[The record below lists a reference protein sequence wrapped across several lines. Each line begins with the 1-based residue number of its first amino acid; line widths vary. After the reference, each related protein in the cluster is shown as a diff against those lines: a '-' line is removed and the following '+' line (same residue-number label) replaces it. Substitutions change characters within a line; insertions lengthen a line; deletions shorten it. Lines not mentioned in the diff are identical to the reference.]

1 MKAFNIN
8 PLAKKLAVKD
18 KFRKEEEDKA
28 AAEAYEEFLASF
40 EEPAKHGKLFVRGS
54 VINAG
59 SGEEKTTAQTGK
71 FYKPPK
77 LSEAQRRMEE
87 SRQQPQQQSQHD
99 YHSSSSQSAA
109 AREKA
114 KKKEKEKK
122 KSNLELFKEELKI
135 IQEEREE
142 RYKMKGALKDH
153 LKKGDS
159 DLQIRLSDE
168 YRYPSLGSFDTGDP
182 NTTNLYLGNLNPK
195 MTEQELC
202 EIFGR
207 YGPLA
212 SVKIMWPRSQEERQ
226 RKRNC
231 GFVAYMN
238 RKDGER
244 AIKHLS
250 GQEVMGFEMKMGW
263 GKAVP
268 IPPHPVYIPP
278 AMVELTLPPP
288 PSGLPFNAQP
298 QKKPSRPLDPQT
310 MPGEELEKILANAV
324 VKVVIPTERSL
335 LCLIHRMIEFV
346 VREGPMFEAMIMNR
360 ELNNPMFRFLFENQ
374 SPAHVYYRWRLF
386 SILQGDHPNR
396 WRTQEFRMFEG
407 GSLWKPPPMNP
418 YLQGMPDELVEKER
432 EASPSKD
439 ENKKGSLSDSQR
451 DKLEDMLRNL
461 TPERPRILEAMVYCI
476 EHADAAEEIVDC
488 ITQSLSI
495 LETPLHRKVARLYL
509 ISDVL
514 HNCSVKVANASF
526 FRKGFQV
533 CLPDIFKAIHDTFN
547 NIEGRLKAEQFKQR
561 VMSCFRAWED
571 WAIYPNDFLIRLQNI
586 FLGLVPSSKPV
597 GSLVGEEALTEGE
610 GSPLAPLSKDVEL
623 LDDVDGVP
631 LVAAD
636 VDLDGLPLGVGTVA
650 DPDLDGVPLG
660 LPLEDPE
667 LDGQPL
673 DVPPVVH
680 RPPAAKFVPSK
691 WETVDPETVS
701 QQAVTTSKWD
711 LLDQGEEEEEEPE
724 EPKGGGSSR
733 RGGLGSSTNSP
744 AVHHAATSG
753 ASSLAASMDDDIDG
767 QPLEDNSPRDDSQ
780 DSSAMEYMKTDSGEE
795 RRAKLREIELKVMKF
810 QDELESGKRQRKPG
824 MSMSAQVEHYRQKL
838 IRKDQEK
845 SGGGTSERRKERSK
859 RSPSR
864 SRSRS
869 PIMSPLVVRS
879 SASQRSRISSPVT
892 SEGRSRRSRS
902 PRSPRTSRSHRSRSP
917 KKKRSRSRSPH
928 KSRRSR
934 SRSPHKRR
942 SSQTPPPRKS
952 HKSKKK

>member
-1 MKAFNIN
+1 SI
-8 PLAKKLAVKD
+8 AVQNVQTKHASSEQPRFSD
-18 KFRKEEEDKA
+18 DTIQHSRKV
-28 AAEAYEEFLASF
+28 
-40 EEPAKHGKLFVRGS
+40 H
-54 VINAG
+54 
-59 SGEEKTTAQTGK
+59 EK
-71 FYKPPK
+71 P
-77 LSEAQRRMEE
+77 
-87 SRQQPQQQSQHD
+87 
-99 YHSSSSQSAA
+99 
-109 AREKA
+109 
-114 KKKEKEKK
+114 
-122 KSNLELFKEELKI
+122 
-135 IQEEREE
+135 
-142 RYKMKGALKDH
+142 
-153 LKKGDS
+153 
-159 DLQIRLSDE
+159 DE
-168 YRYPSLGSFDTGDP
+168 YRYPTLGSFDTGDP

-250 GQEVMGFEMKMGW
+250 GNEVMGFEMKMGW

-298 QKKPSRPLDPQT
+298 HKKQAQPLDPQS
-310 MPGEELEKILANAV
+310 MPPHEFDKILATAV

-432 EASPSKD
+432 EASPAKD
-439 ENKKGSLSDSQR
+439 DNRKGSLSDSQR
-451 DKLEDMLRNL
+451 DKLEDMLRGL
-461 TPERPRILEAMVYCI
+461 TPERPKIVEAMIYCI

-495 LETPLHRKVARLYL
+495 LETPLHKKVARLYL
-509 ISDVL
+509 ISDIL

-533 CLPDIFKAIHDTFN
+533 CLPDIFKEVHECFN

-586 FLGLVPSSKPV
+586 FLGLVPAPKA
-597 GSLVGEEALTEGE
+597 SLVAEDPLTEGE
-610 GSPLAPLSKDVEL
+610 ASPPLGPLIKEEPP
-623 LDDVDGVP
+623 DDVDGVP
-631 LVAAD
+631 LLA
-636 VDLDGLPLGVGTVA
+636 VDPELDGLPLPLPLGVSVA
-650 DPDLDGVPLG
+650 DDLDGVPLG
-660 LPLEDPE
+660 EDLDGRPLEENLEDS
-667 LDGQPL
+667 
-673 DVPPVVH
+673 
-680 RPPAAKFVPSK
+680 RPKFVPSK
-691 WETVDPETVS
+691 WETVDPETV
-701 QQAVTTSKWD
+701 QLQAVTTSKWD
-711 LLDQGEEEEEEPE
+711 LLDQGEEDPSQE
-724 EPKGGGSSR
+724 
-733 RGGLGSSTNSP
+733 
-744 AVHHAATSG
+744 
-753 ASSLAASMDDDIDG
+753 DIDG
-767 QPLEDNSPRDDSQ
+767 EPLVESSPRDDSQ
-780 DSSAMEYMKTDSGEE
+780 DSMPATLELLKPETGEE

-810 QDELESGKRQRKPG
+810 QDELESGRRPRKPG
-824 MSMSAQVEHYRQKL
+824 LTISAQVEHYRQKL
-838 IRKDQEK
+838 IKKDQEK
-845 SGGGTSERRKERSK
+845 WSSGGMCERRKERGSVK
-859 RSPSR
+859 HSRSPSR

-869 PIMSPLVVRS
+869 RSPIVSPLVVRS
-879 SASQRSRISSPVT
+879 GVSLAGGRPSRPSPPPSASPR
-892 SEGRSRRSRS
+892 EGRSSKRSRSRS
-902 PRSPRTSRSHRSRSP
+902 PNRPSRSHRSRSP
-917 KKKRSRSRSPH
+917 KKR
-928 KSRRSR
+928 
-934 SRSPHKRR
+934 
-942 SSQTPPPRKS
+942 
-952 HKSKKK
+952 

>member
-1 MKAFNIN
+1 
-8 PLAKKLAVKD
+8 
-18 KFRKEEEDKA
+18 
-28 AAEAYEEFLASF
+28 
-40 EEPAKHGKLFVRGS
+40 
-54 VINAG
+54 
-59 SGEEKTTAQTGK
+59 
-71 FYKPPK
+71 
-77 LSEAQRRMEE
+77 
-87 SRQQPQQQSQHD
+87 
-99 YHSSSSQSAA
+99 
-109 AREKA
+109 
-114 KKKEKEKK
+114 
-122 KSNLELFKEELKI
+122 
-135 IQEEREE
+135 
-142 RYKMKGALKDH
+142 
-153 LKKGDS
+153 
-159 DLQIRLSDE
+159 
-168 YRYPSLGSFDTGDP
+168 
-182 NTTNLYLGNLNPK
+182 
-195 MTEQELC
+195 
-202 EIFGR
+202 
-207 YGPLA
+207 
-212 SVKIMWPRSQEERQ
+212 
-226 RKRNC
+226 
-231 GFVAYMN
+231 
-238 RKDGER
+238 
-244 AIKHLS
+244 
-250 GQEVMGFEMKMGW
+250 
-263 GKAVP
+263 
-268 IPPHPVYIPP
+268 
-278 AMVELTLPPP
+278 
-288 PSGLPFNAQP
+288 
-298 QKKPSRPLDPQT
+298 
-310 MPGEELEKILANAV
+310 
-324 VKVVIPTERSL
+324 
-335 LCLIHRMIEFV
+335 
-346 VREGPMFEAMIMNR
+346 
-360 ELNNPMFRFLFENQ
+360 
-374 SPAHVYYRWRLF
+374 
-386 SILQGDHPNR
+386 
-396 WRTQEFRMFEG
+396 MFEG

-495 LETPLHRKVARLYL
+495 LETPLHKKVARLYL

-586 FLGLVPSSKPV
+586 FLGLVPSSKPM
-597 GSLVGEEALTEGE
+597 SLHGGGEEALVEGE
-610 GSPLAPLSKDVEL
+610 ASSPLAPLSKETDL
-623 LDDVDGVP
+623 LEDVDGVP

-636 VDLDGLPLGVGTVA
+636 VDLDGLPLGAGTLA
-650 DPDLDGVPLG
+650 DPDLDGVPLA

-673 DVPPVVH
+673 LDVPPAVH
-680 RPPAAKFVPSK
+680 RPPVAKFVPSK

-711 LLDQGEEEEEEPE
+711 LLDQGEEEEEE
-724 EPKGGGSSR
+724 EPKGGGGSSR

-744 AVHHAATSG
+744 AVHHAAASG
-753 ASSLAASMDDDIDG
+753 ASSLAASMEDDIDG
-767 QPLEDNSPRDDSQ
+767 QPLDDNSPRDDSQ
-780 DSSAMEYMKTDSGEE
+780 DSMPMEYMKTDSGEE

-845 SGGGTSERRKERSK
+845 SGGGSSERRKERSK

-869 PIMSPLVVRS
+869 PILSPLVVRS

-942 SSQTPPPRKS
+942 SSQSPPPRKS

>member
-1 MKAFNIN
+1 MSGSGGPKVKAFNIN

-59 SGEEKTTAQTGK
+59 SGEEKTTSQTGK
-71 FYKPPK
+71 LYKPPK
-77 LSEAQRRMEE
+77 LSEATRRMEE
-87 SRQQPQQQSQHD
+87 SRQPQQHD
-99 YHSSSSQSAA
+99 LHSPSSQSAA

-159 DLQIRLSDE
+159 DIGIRLGDD

-268 IPPHPVYIPP
+268 IPPHPV
-278 AMVELTLPPP
+278 
-288 PSGLPFNAQP
+288 
-298 QKKPSRPLDPQT
+298 
-310 MPGEELEKILANAV
+310 
-324 VKVVIPTERSL
+324 SL

-418 YLQGMPDELVEKER
+418 YLQGMPPELVEKEQ
-432 EASPSKD
+432 EESPSKD
-439 ENKKGSLSDSQR
+439 DNRKGSLSDSQR
-451 DKLEDMLRNL
+451 DKLEDMLRAL
-461 TPERPRILEAMVYCI
+461 TPERPRIMEAMIYCI

-488 ITQSLSI
+488 VTQSLSI
-495 LETPLHRKVARLYL
+495 LETPLHKKVARLYL
-509 ISDVL
+509 ISDIL

-533 CLPDIFKAIHDTFN
+533 CLPEIFKEIHEAFN
-547 NIEGRLKAEQFKQR
+547 SIEGRLKAEQFKQR

-586 FLGLVPSSKPV
+586 FLGLVPSTKPV
-597 GSLVGEEALTEGE
+597 GLVPSCEDQSTEGE
-610 GSPLAPLSKDVEL
+610 GSPPPLVKDDL
-623 LDDVDGVP
+623 LEDVDGVP

-636 VDLDGLPLGVGTVA
+636 TDLDGLPLVGPVA

-660 LPLEDPE
+660 VVEDPD

-673 DVPPVVH
+673 DVAPLRRAPP
-680 RPPAAKFVPSK
+680 AKFVPSK

-711 LLDQGEEEEEEPE
+711 LLDQGEEEEEEE
-724 EPKGGGSSR
+724 DNSSSR
-733 RGGLGSSTNSP
+733 RGGSLASP
-744 AVHHAATSG
+744 AVHHPTTSG
-753 ASSLAASMDDDIDG
+753 ASSIAASMDDDIDG
-767 QPLEDNSPRDDSQ
+767 EPLEEGSPRDDSQ
-780 DSSAMEYMKTDSGEE
+780 DSMPAMDLLKTESGEE

-810 QDELESGKRQRKPG
+810 QDELESGKRPRKQG
-824 MSMSAQVEHYRQKL
+824 LTISAQVEHYRQKL

-845 SGGGTSERRKERSK
+845 SSGGSSERRKERSK
-859 RSPSR
+859 RSRSLSR

-869 PIMSPLVVRS
+869 PILSPLVVRS
-879 SASQRSRISSPVT
+879 GVSQRSSGKLSPVT
-892 SEGRSRRSRS
+892 SEGKSRRSRS

-917 KKKRSRSRSPH
+917 KK
-928 KSRRSR
+928 RR
-934 SRSPHKRR
+934 
-942 SSQTPPPRKS
+942 
-952 HKSKKK
+952 

>member
-1 MKAFNIN
+1 MEVPN
-8 PLAKKLAVKD
+8 VTSTMCTCG
-18 KFRKEEEDKA
+18 R
-28 AAEAYEEFLASF
+28 
-40 EEPAKHGKLFVRGS
+40 R
-54 VINAG
+54 
-59 SGEEKTTAQTGK
+59 EEKTTAQTGK

-159 DLQIRLSDE
+159 DLQIRLSDEYRYRAWAASTRGTEHDQLYLGNLNPKMTEQELCEIFGRYGPLASVKIMWPRSQEERQRKRNCGFVAYMNRKDGERAIKHLSGQEVMGFEMKMGWGKAVPIPPHPVYIPPAMVELTLPPPPSGLPFNAQPQKKPSRPLDPQTMPGEELEKVTDE

-324 VKVVIPTERSL
+324 VKVVIPTERYWNSFF
-335 LCLIHRMIEFV
+335 I
-346 VREGPMFEAMIMNR
+346 
-360 ELNNPMFRFLFENQ
+360 LNAYIVALYFAKFSRASDNPALASRFCVFLFENQ

-547 NIEGRLKAEQFKQR
+547 NIEGRLKAEQFKQ
-561 VMSCFRAWED
+561 
-571 WAIYPNDFLIRLQNI
+571 
-586 FLGLVPSSKPV
+586 
-597 GSLVGEEALTEGE
+597 
-610 GSPLAPLSKDVEL
+610 
-623 LDDVDGVP
+623 
-631 LVAAD
+631 
-636 VDLDGLPLGVGTVA
+636 
-650 DPDLDGVPLG
+650 
-660 LPLEDPE
+660 
-667 LDGQPL
+667 
-673 DVPPVVH
+673 
-680 RPPAAKFVPSK
+680 
-691 WETVDPETVS
+691 
-701 QQAVTTSKWD
+701 AVTTSKWD

-810 QDELESGKRQRKPG
+810 QDELESGK
-824 MSMSAQVEHYRQKL
+824 
-838 IRKDQEK
+838 
-845 SGGGTSERRKERSK
+845 
-859 RSPSR
+859 
-864 SRSRS
+864 
-869 PIMSPLVVRS
+869 S
-879 SASQRSRISSPVT
+879 SASLA
-892 SEGRSRRSRS
+892 
-902 PRSPRTSRSHRSRSP
+902 
-917 KKKRSRSRSPH
+917 
-928 KSRRSR
+928 
-934 SRSPHKRR
+934 
-942 SSQTPPPRKS
+942 
-952 HKSKKK
+952 